1 MKNRIV
7 AAWKVLR
14 GELEAIEP
22 CREAPPASRPI
33 TPMWVY
39 TDTMST
45 GTLVRRTRGSDMEF
59 ILNTLARSSWGVLP
73 LHTGIGLA
81 VLAVA
86 AVLAWFLL
94 RASWRPQAWRGESG
108 QGLVEVLLVVFLAV
122 ADPVRAVPPDLTMR
136 ASRI

>member
-1 MKNRIV
+1 MET
-7 AAWKVLR
+7 VL
-14 GELEAIEP
+14 E
-22 CREAPPASRPI
+22 
-33 TPMWVY
+33 
-39 TDTMST
+39 
-45 GTLVRRTRGSDMEF
+45 TLS
-59 ILNTLARSSWGVLP
+59 RSSWGVLP

-108 QGLVEVLLVVFLAV
+108 SGPRRGAARRLP
-122 ADPVRAVPPDLTMR
+122 DPRDPLRAVPPDLTVS